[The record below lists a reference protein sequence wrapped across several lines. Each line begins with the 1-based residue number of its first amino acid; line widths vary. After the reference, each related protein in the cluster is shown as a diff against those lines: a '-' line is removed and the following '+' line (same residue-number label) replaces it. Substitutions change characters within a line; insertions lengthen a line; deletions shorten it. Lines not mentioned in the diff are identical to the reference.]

1 VESIKLRSFY
11 ACLGLENFYSRSA
24 SRASKSDPDG
34 LSRVPFAPI
43 QVSCVELPFLWLGF
57 ELVCGAF
64 GAASYKR
71 RNQAHFLGRRV
82 AVGHTR
88 LGNLPK
94 TQKWLDLVERIS
106 GSRVSVGALSAAS
119 YVEAIA
125 AQTLEASKAALDNA
139 KHDSGVLYSF
149 YLLTQVTLA
158 SRSANW
164 EDALA
169 LHGIRLASDTTVFDL
184 TSEIQTAI
192 DRHVSRSSSG
202 ATDLSEMAQQSVGEA
217 LMSLADARTVNLF
230 GGSSDEVRNAIRT
243 LSTKNGFG
251 ELGQRFFGRFVARFL
266 NFYLSRATAAA
277 LGGARLQDLSDIAEF
292 NEDLRTHCDQSARIV
307 RDFCGDWYSKTAYQ
321 EGIDLEN
328 ASRFL
333 AVAVRKLS
341 SELEHQGGEA

>member
-1 VESIKLRSFY
+1 
-11 ACLGLENFYSRSA
+11 
-24 SRASKSDPDG
+24 
-34 LSRVPFAPI
+34 
-43 QVSCVELPFLWLGF
+43 
-57 ELVCGAF
+57 
-64 GAASYKR
+64 
-71 RNQAHFLGRRV
+71 
-82 AVGHTR
+82 VGHTR

-94 TQKWLDLVERIS
+94 TQKWRDLVERIAGSPGS
-106 GSRVSVGALSAAS
+106 GGVLSAAS

-125 AQTLEASKAALDNA
+125 AQTLEASRKGLDNA
-139 KHDSGVLYSF
+139 KHDSGVLYAF

-158 SRSANW
+158 SRSTNW

-169 LHGIRLASDTTVFDL
+169 RHGIRLGTDSTVFDL

-192 DRHVSRSSSG
+192 DEHVSRSSSG

-217 LMSLADARTVNLF
+217 LMSLADTRTENLF
-230 GGSSDEVRNAIRT
+230 GGRSDDVRNAIRT
-243 LSTKNGFG
+243 LSTKRGFG

-277 LGGARLQDLSDIAEF
+277 LGGPRLPDLADVAEF
-292 NEDLRTHCDQSARIV
+292 NEALRTHCDQSARIV
-307 RDFCGDWYSKTAYQ
+307 RDFCGEWYSKTAYQ

-341 SELEHQGGEA
+341 SELEQQGGEA

>member
-1 VESIKLRSFY
+1 VLLLLLQVVNAATKRSFL
-11 ACLGLENFYSRSA
+11 LG
-24 SRASKSDPDG
+24 
-34 LSRVPFAPI
+34 
-43 QVSCVELPFLWLGF
+43 
-57 ELVCGAF
+57 
-64 GAASYKR
+64 
-71 RNQAHFLGRRV
+71 RV

-139 KHDSGVLYSF
+139 KHDSGVLYAF

-184 TSEIQTAI
+184 TSEIQSAI

-217 LMSLADARTVNLF
+217 LMSLADTRTLDLF
-230 GGSSDEVRNAIRT
+230 GGSSDDVRNAIRT
-243 LSTKNGFG
+243 LSTKKGFG

-277 LGGARLQDLSDIAEF
+277 LGGARLQDLADIAEF
-292 NEDLRTHCDQSARIV
+292 NENLRTHCDQSARIV
-307 RDFCGDWYSKTAYQ
+307 RDFCGEWYSKTAYQ

-341 SELEHQGGEA
+341 SELEHQGSEARQHRASFSAAGPRLRRVIQSPQEEARSIWMPLAAGRMYTYDLKMSPRSFARTCPRA

>member
-1 VESIKLRSFY
+1 
-11 ACLGLENFYSRSA
+11 
-24 SRASKSDPDG
+24 
-34 LSRVPFAPI
+34 
-43 QVSCVELPFLWLGF
+43 
-57 ELVCGAF
+57 
-64 GAASYKR
+64 
-71 RNQAHFLGRRV
+71 LGRRV

-94 TQKWLDLVERIS
+94 TQKWLDLVGLIAGS
-106 GSRVSVGALSAAS
+106 GVSAGVLSAAS

-125 AQTLEASKAALDNA
+125 AQTLQASIGALDNA
-139 KHDSGVLYSF
+139 KHDSGVLYAF
-149 YLLTQVTLA
+149 YLLTQVALA

-169 LHGIRLASDTTVFDL
+169 LQGIRLASDTTVFDL
-184 TSEIQTAI
+184 TSEIQAAI

-217 LMSLADARTVNLF
+217 LMSLANARTVNLF
-230 GGSSDEVRNAIRT
+230 GSSSDEVRNAIRS
-243 LSTKNGFG
+243 LSTKKGFG

-277 LGGARLQDLSDIAEF
+277 LGGTRLPDLADIAEF
-292 NEDLRTHCDQSARIV
+292 NEALLTHCDQSARIV
-307 RDFCGDWYSKTAYQ
+307 RDFCGEWYSKTAYQ